1 MKRNERI
8 EQELNKHP
16 HVQYDYEMRGK
27 HPSVVLKVRGRQKFV
42 VFSSTRT
49 DYRGE
54 RNKICEIRRAI
65 REISV

>member
-1 MKRNERI
+1 MKRNQMIDR
-8 EQELNKHP
+8 ELQNHP

-27 HPSVVLKVRGRQKFV
+27 HPSVVLKVGGRQKFV
-42 VFSSTRT
+42 VFTSTKT